1 MSISTDTTENLT
13 RLPGVVVAG
22 YGVASGQNP
31 KSPFPKGTIELQIP
45 VFQRLGLDLSWVYP
59 GTLNVSIK
67 PKRLSIVRPWRC
79 YTDVQWTPE
88 WNREHFSFSPCV
100 VDYLEVLHRGLIY
113 YPHVETRTDH
123 FQDPSVVEVLA
134 GFIPDLEPGSELAIW
149 VDPTQVTVD
158 PQ

>member
-59 GTLNVSIK
+59 GTVNVSIK
-67 PKRLSIVRPWRC
+67 PKRLRIVRPWRC
-79 YTDVQWTPE
+79 YTDVQWTPD
-88 WNREHFSFSPCV
+88 WNREHFFFLPASS
-100 VDYLEVLHRGLIY
+100 I
-113 YPHVETRTDH
+113 T
-123 FQDPSVVEVLA
+123 
-134 GFIPDLEPGSELAIW
+134 
-149 VDPTQVTVD
+149 
-158 PQ
+158 